1 MTKIIVD
8 EAILEHLAQEKALFS
23 RTDFAVIPCA
33 TKGQALTAHEQEN
46 ADLILIDFKMPEMN
60 IEDFCTDVRAN
71 EKMKHALIVVASEDK
86 RDNLERC
93 LKCGVDAIVI
103 KPVNHQELI
112 DKTTKLLHI
121 KKREQVRVLMKI
133 SVTGKIKDTFYSTSH
148 DVSVSGISI
157 ETEKNISM
165 GDKASI
171 IFYLRTNKIETEGKV
186 VRKKEMTDNAFQ
198 YGIRFL
204 KIDDHSRSLIE
215 IFVKMHEDF

>member
-46 ADLILIDFKMPEMN
+46 ADLILIDFKMPEMT
-60 IEDFCTDVRAN
+60 IEDFCADVRTN
-71 EKMKHALIVVASEDK
+71 ENMKHALIVVATEDK

-93 LKCGVDAIVI
+93 LKCGVDALVI

-112 DKTTKLLHI
+112 DKVTKLLHI

-133 SVTGKIKDTFYSTSH
+133 SVTGKTKDAFYATSH

-157 ETEKNISM
+157 ETEKKISM
-165 GDKASI
+165 GDKAHI
-171 IFYLRTNKIETEGKV
+171 IFYLRTNKIETEGEV